1 MPPVLKGDVD
11 QAAKAS
17 GVSRSLYVELLF
29 QRLRDTSGQLP
40 VLVPSLEAA
49 STEVRTTA
57 A

>member
-29 QRLRDTSGQLP
+29 QRLRDNSGQLP
-40 VLVPSLEAA
+40 VLVPSLEPSQEA
-49 STEVRTTA
+49 RTTA